1 MLHATPKLLLPKDY
15 IDEVTNCAKKAQAR
29 IYLTSLTLFEDG
41 ATQPLIDALI
51 TAAKR
56 GVDVHVMA
64 DFMTFMYAE
73 QHTRNIYKFLTGV
86 TSRKSDRIRKQLT
99 EAGAKFSWLGCYNVP
114 LCIGRTHS
122 KWCVIDDTVFAFGGV
137 NTEGVAVTKQADYMF
152 SIIDSKLA
160 TKLATE
166 QLNIEAINQ
175 NPKHRINKSIIL
187 PYGTALIDSGKMN
200 RSLIYSRALQLAKQA
215 KHITLVSQYCPSG
228 KLGKEIASKPAEV
241 YFNRKSLADSKL
253 NKILI
258 GSSKLVASM
267 HNLYTR
273 DRYIHAKFAIFTMP
287 DGKKVAI
294 TGSHNFTTAGSFFGT
309 REIALETT
317 NSKIISQLEHF
328 LETEIK

>member
-15 IDEVTNCAKKAQAR
+15 IEDVTNCAQKAQAR

-51 TAAKR
+51 AAAKR

-73 QHTRNIYKFLTGV
+73 QHTRNICKFLTGA
-86 TSRKSDRIRKQLT
+86 TSRKSDQIRKQLI

-122 KWCVIDDTVFAFGGV
+122 KWCVIDDTVFTFGGV
-137 NTEGVAVTKQADYMF
+137 NAEGVAVTKQADYMF
-152 SIIDSKLA
+152 KLIDARLA
-160 TKLATE
+160 TKLVAE
-166 QLNIEAINQ
+166 QLDIEAINQ
-175 NPKHRINKSIIL
+175 NPKHRINKSFKL
-187 PYGTALIDSGKMN
+187 PYGTVLIDSGKMN
-200 RSLIYSRALQLAKQA
+200 RSLIYRRTLQLAQKA
-215 KHITLVSQYCPSG
+215 NHVTLVSQYCPSG
-228 KLGKEIASKPAEV
+228 KLGKEIARKSAEV

-287 DGKKVAI
+287 DGNKVAI

-317 NSKIISQLEHF
+317 DNRIINQLEHF